1 MTHLEITFTN
11 NNVLSIDYE
20 GEMDLHKLGTDYLSF
35 NDIWVNLANVLFIR
49 KKNVLFIRKKEE

>member
-20 GEMDLHKLGTDYLSF
+20 GEIDLHTTNGHYVAF
-35 NDIWVNLANVLFIR
+35 GDIWVNLSNVLFI
-49 KKNVLFIRKKEE
+49 LKKEE